1 MLPAVGDLR
10 NRIGAMVCGVLL
22 AAMASSCGL
31 SINRATNSAIGPSS
45 PAPSAAASVGPC
57 PIAPGAAIDRPTGGV
72 ERILFARPTGLDS
85 NDLWIYDMKTDKSR
99 RLVRGGKNAVHG
111 ADFSGPET
119 ISYGLGDYD
128 ESRVME
134 MDLRTGKSRVLLEGD
149 FTPGAW
155 DPTGSA
161 LSLTRSQSREVGV
174 SSVALTAVL
183 YCRATDKV
191 HRLRALGD
199 AALRA
204 MVEDEYVKAA
214 SWSPDGRMLLVQEVL
229 YSDEGLT
236 GVTMFVVRPDGSDVS
251 PPGEGTFAT
260 WSPDGSR
267 IYCRSTYRDSYKLAT
282 PELDA
287 RRVWYSFDP
296 ATGSRQTLP
305 VRHDAMRPSVSP
317 DGTRLAYDTSGK
329 HPAAYVFD
337 LAAGTERK
345 VADDVVD
352 AMWASNDELV
362 LTKTRPCNVDDCW
375 ETPWAAIGPVF
386 RIGLTTGTRKSLSLP
401 WVQRSY
407 FLAAR

>member
-1 MLPAVGDLR
+1 MVGGALVAV
-10 NRIGAMVCGVLL
+10 I
-22 AAMASSCGL
+22 ASGCGL
-31 SINRATNSAIGPSS
+31 SFNRATNSAIGSSS

-57 PIAPGAAIDRPTGGV
+57 PVVPGAAIDRPPGGV
-72 ERILFARPTGLDS
+72 ERILFARPTGVGYA

-99 RLVRGGKNAVHG
+99 RLVRGGKHAVNG

-128 ESRVME
+128 ESRVIE
-134 MDLRTGKSRVLLEGD
+134 IDLRTGKSRVLLEGD

-161 LSLTRSQSREVGV
+161 LSLTRSQSQEVDV
-174 SSVALTAVL
+174 SSVALTAMH
-183 YCRATDKV
+183 YCRATGKV
-191 HRLRALGD
+191 HRLGALGD
-199 AALRA
+199 AALRESA
-204 MVEDEYVKAA
+204 EDEDAEA
-214 SWSPDGRMLLVQEVL
+214 SWSPDGRMLLVQEIL
-229 YSDEGLT
+229 YSDDGLT
-236 GVTMFVVRPDGSDVS
+236 GVTMFVVRPDGSDVA

-267 IYCRSTYRDSYKLAT
+267 IYYRSTYRDSYKLAT
-282 PELDA
+282 PELDS

-296 ATGSRQTLP
+296 VTGSRQTLA

-337 LAAGTERK
+337 LAVGTERK
-345 VADDVVD
+345 VADDAVD
-352 AMWASNDELV
+352 AMWVSNDELV

-386 RIGLTTGTRKSLSLP
+386 RVDLTTGTRKSLSLP

-407 FLAAR
+407 FLSTR